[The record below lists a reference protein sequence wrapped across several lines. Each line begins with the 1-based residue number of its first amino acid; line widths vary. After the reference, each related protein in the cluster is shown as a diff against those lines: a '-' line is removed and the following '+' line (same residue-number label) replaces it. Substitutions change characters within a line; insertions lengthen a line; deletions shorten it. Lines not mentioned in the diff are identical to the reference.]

1 MNENSAIKLE
11 KRKNIVRKH
20 QHIQKWLKTSRKWGE
35 LIKYQSKQNIW
46 NELVEV
52 LIIIIHFYINHL
64 MIAGKSLGKKFNTD
78 QRPLVIQIILMFP
91 DPKLESF

>member
-1 MNENSAIKLE
+1 MGWINKISVETKYM
-11 KRKNIVRKH
+11 KRTGRSFNH
-20 QHIQKWLKTSRKWGE
+20 NNTFL
-35 LIKYQSKQNIW
+35 
-46 NELVEV
+46 
-52 LIIIIHFYINHL
+52 YINHL

>member
-1 MNENSAIKLE
+1 MNQNSAIKLE
-11 KRKNIVRKH
+11 GKQYSKKM
-20 QHIQKWLKTSRKWGE
+20 GGG
-35 LIKYQSKQNIW
+35 LIKYQSKQNIR